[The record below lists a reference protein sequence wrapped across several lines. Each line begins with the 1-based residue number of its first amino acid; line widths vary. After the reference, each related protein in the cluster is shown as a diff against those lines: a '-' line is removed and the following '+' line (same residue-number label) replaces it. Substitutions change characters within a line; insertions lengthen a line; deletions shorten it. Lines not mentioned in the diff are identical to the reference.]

1 MSVAGRT
8 LAGAVVDSSALMC
21 ILLNEPA
28 APFFTAGLQA
38 TEQLYIGAATRAE
51 TWLAAFNAK
60 GKAGA
65 QQIEALLGALQ
76 VETVAFTQTAL
87 PHYFDGAELHHHKVD
102 PKARLNMGDLFTY
115 ALAKETGLPL
125 FFQGTDFAHTN
136 IVNAMEKLGYEMSE
150 KGVPQ
155 AARGNK

>member
-1 MSVAGRT
+1 
-8 LAGAVVDSSALMC
+8 MC
-21 ILLNEPA
+21 ILLDEPA
-28 APFFTAGLQA
+28 APFFMVGLQA
-38 TEQLYIGAATRAE
+38 TAKLYIGAATRAE

-76 VETVAFTQTAL
+76 VETVAFTQAAL
-87 PHYFDGAELHHHKVD
+87 PHYFDGAEHHHHKVD
-102 PKARLNMGDLFTY
+102 PKARLNMGNLFTY

-125 FFQGTDFAHTN
+125 FFQGADFADTS

-155 AARGNK
+155 PARENE